1 MNIHDL
7 VIVAVYLISNL
18 GTGQVSPMTLK
29 FKMKNGTMLQYFHW
43 YLPSDITLWK
53 QVGDNADAL
62 NKLIIL
68 SGDEK
73 GASIAT
79 VLLTLRSFALSI
91 HNHFIYKKPSF
102 LSFAR
107 MPGGK
112 FYNRIG
118 DQFQV
123 VDSGRFKTQVIQF

>member
-1 MNIHDL
+1 
-7 VIVAVYLISNL
+7 
-18 GTGQVSPMTLK
+18 
-29 FKMKNGTMLQYFHW
+29 MLQYFHW

-91 HNHFIYKKPSF
+91 HNHFVNKKPSF
-102 LSFAR
+102 RSFTR
-107 MPGGK
+107 MPRGK
-112 FYNRIG
+112 FYDRIG

-123 VDSGRFKTQVIQF
+123 VDSGRFKTQVIHF